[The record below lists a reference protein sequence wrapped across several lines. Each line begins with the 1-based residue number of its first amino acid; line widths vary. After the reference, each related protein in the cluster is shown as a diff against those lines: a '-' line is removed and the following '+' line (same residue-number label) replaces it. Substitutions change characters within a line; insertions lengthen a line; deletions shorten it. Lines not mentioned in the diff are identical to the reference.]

1 MGQDEDGEARTIRLP
16 SSVEDALER
25 HRAMQAEEKLAARPW
40 EDPRLVFP
48 SRRGGVHQQNSI
60 VVIFRR
66 HLERAGLPRIR
77 FHDLRHTAVVMMLN
91 NGVPINVV
99 SHILGHK
106 DPAMTLGRY
115 AHVLSDAQQIAADKI
130 DAYGF

>member
-1 MGQDEDGEARTIRLP
+1 
-16 SSVEDALER
+16 
-25 HRAMQAEEKLAARPW
+25 MQAEEKLAARLW

-48 SRRGGVHQQNSI
+48 SRRGGVHRQNSV

-66 HLERAGLPRIR
+66 HLERTRLPRIR

-91 NGVPINVV
+91 NSVPINVV
-99 SHILGHK
+99 SHIVGHK
-106 DPAMTLGRY
+106 DPAITLGRY
-115 AHVLSDAQQIAADKI
+115 AHALSDAQQIAADKI

>member
-1 MGQDEDGEARTIRLP
+1 
-16 SSVEDALER
+16 
-25 HRAMQAEEKLAARPW
+25 MQAEEKLAARLR

-77 FHDLRHTAVVMMLN
+77 FHDLRHTAVVMMLT

>member
-1 MGQDEDGEARTIRLP
+1 M
-16 SSVEDALER
+16 
-25 HRAMQAEEKLAARPW
+25 
-40 EDPRLVFP
+40 
-48 SRRGGVHQQNSI
+48 
-60 VVIFRR
+60 IFRR
-66 HLERAGLPRIR
+66 HLERAGLPQIR

-91 NGVPINVV
+91 NSVPINVV

-115 AHVLSDAQQIAADKI
+115 AHVHSDAQQIAADKI